1 MVELNSYG
9 LSQMIQRSRF
19 LVVLAVFISSLVIFA
34 RLGELPLRDPDEG
47 RNSEVARE
55 MQRSGAWL
63 VPTYDGLAYLDKPS
77 FYFKAVALS
86 FSVFGRSETSARLP
100 SALSGFA
107 LLAMLFAFCRR
118 EYQSGTAA
126 IAVIIVATTPL
137 FFAFARHVIFDMAL
151 ALLVC
156 AAIFAGYL
164 AEGAEGRR
172 RKGWYVAGAAAAGFA
187 TLVKGPIGFLLP
199 TLVLG
204 VFNGLDRRTGW
215 LKRYF
220 APLNLLVFFG
230 VVLPWFIGVTRVRPD
245 FAYYGIIEE
254 SFHRFTNASFSRTG
268 PFYYYGLVML
278 GGFYAWSV
286 LVPEAAVA
294 AWRWRLGWS
303 RADRLFVV
311 WAIVVVLFFSVSKS
325 KLPGYILTAVIA
337 LGVLTARLFAAAFE
351 YREGPAARIV
361 FRSLVLLGLLN
372 AAVAGF
378 LALEVFNPGAYER
391 LFGFRSTELKRVSVL
406 FVPALGMSLFLA
418 LTAGVAR
425 WRRDVRL
432 AFATFLV
439 LPFALL
445 TVGFGGLKQYSEA
458 SSARALAARISDLP
472 AQTEVACL
480 ESFPCGLPFYL
491 RRYVTVVTG
500 NGAELTSNY
509 ILFTLKKVKP
519 WPTVLVPL
527 AERDH
532 WLATRDSAVFLLANR
547 SSRLTLGTVA
557 AERKAEVTE
566 LTPGWWGAFL
576 PPGSK

>member
-19 LVVLAVFISSLVIFA
+19 LVVLAVFISTLTIFA
-34 RLGELPLRDPDEG
+34 RLGQLPLRDPDEG

-86 FSVFGRSETSARLP
+86 FSVFGSSEASARLP

-118 EYQSGTAA
+118 EYQPATAA

-151 ALLVC
+151 AFLVC

-164 AEGAEGRR
+164 AEGTEGRR
-172 RKGWYVAGAAAAGFA
+172 RKRWYLAGAAAAGFA

-220 APLNLLVFFG
+220 APLNLLVFFS

-254 SFHRFTNASFSRTG
+254 SFHRFTTASFSRTG

-286 LVPEAAVA
+286 LAPEAAVA
-294 AWRWRLGWS
+294 AWRSRLRWS
-303 RADRLFVV
+303 RADRLF
-311 WAIVVVLFFSVSKS
+311 
-325 KLPGYILTAVIA
+325 
-337 LGVLTARLFAAAFE
+337 AAAFE
-351 YREGPAARIV
+351 QREGPAARIV

-378 LALEVFNPGAYER
+378 LALEVFDPGTHER

-406 FVPALGMSLFLA
+406 CVPALGMALFLA
-418 LTAGVAR
+418 LTAGAAR
-425 WRRDVRL
+425 WWRDVRL

-445 TVGFGGLKQYSEA
+445 TVGFGGLQQYSEA

-509 ILFTLKKVKP
+509 IVFTLKKVKP
-519 WPTVLVPL
+519 WPAVLVPL
-527 AERDH
+527 AERDQ
-532 WLATRDSAVFLLANR
+532 WLATRGSTVFLLANR
-547 SSRLTLGTVA
+547 RSRSALDTVA

>member
-1 MVELNSYG
+1 
-9 LSQMIQRSRF
+9 MIQRSRF
-19 LVVLAVFISSLVIFA
+19 LVVLAVFISSLTIFA
-34 RLGELPLRDPDEG
+34 RLGQLPLRDPDEG

-63 VPTYDGLAYLDKPS
+63 VPTYDGLAYLDKPAA
-77 FYFKAVALS
+77 YFKAVALS
-86 FSVFGRSETSARLP
+86 FSLFGESEASARLP
-100 SALSGFA
+100 SALFGFA

-204 VFNGLDRRTGW
+204 VFNALDRRTGW

-220 APLNLLVFFG
+220 APLNLLVFFS

-254 SFHRFTNASFSRTG
+254 SFHRFTNASFSRTA
-268 PFYYYGLVML
+268 PFYYYGLVLL

-294 AWRWRLGWS
+294 AWRSRLQWS

-325 KLPGYILTAVIA
+325 KLPGYILTALIA

-351 YREGPAARIV
+351 HREGPAARIV

-378 LALEVFNPGAYER
+378 LALEVFDPGTHER
-391 LFGFRSTELKRVSVL
+391 LFGFRSAELKRVSVL

-439 LPFALL
+439 LPLALL
-445 TVGFGGLKQYSEA
+445 TVGFGGLQQYSEA

-472 AQTEVACL
+472 ARTEVACL

-491 RRYVTVVTG
+491 RRYVTVVTA

-509 ILFTLKKVKP
+509 IMFTLKKLKP
-519 WPTVLVPL
+519 WPEVLVPL

-532 WLATRDSAVFLLANR
+532 WLATRDYAVFLLANR
-547 SSRLTLGTVA
+547 RSRLALDTLA
-557 AERKAEVTE
+557 AERKVEVTE